1 MWQSIFA
8 QSTTVTPFNA
18 EVVRLGTFISHLES
32 LKNTCV
38 FCHPEDWVSRGM
50 MIRPDCEHLTRKGM
64 GLVCRAVKMCVPL
77 YRAVPAVSKPT
88 LGIPIPNG
96 TNFSNWVE
104 HFREVCSFKSLKPS
118 RSRCDAWR
126 ELVPAANSGY
136 ATRQNA
142 RFFKQ
147 TLEFMERICF
157 SSNIGIFDPSP
168 ALIRNFNFSILIN

>member
-1 MWQSIFA
+1 MIETYVNKFTQSIFA

-18 EVVRLGTFISHLES
+18 EVVRLRTFISHLES

-77 YRAVPAVSKPT
+77 YRAVPAMSKPT

-104 HFREVCSFKSLKPS
+104 HFREVCSFKSLKLS
-118 RSRCDAWR
+118 RSRKRNSFGHWYQR
-126 ELVPAANSGY
+126 PAK
-136 ATRQNA
+136 R
-142 RFFKQ
+142 
-147 TLEFMERICF
+147 
-157 SSNIGIFDPSP
+157 
-168 ALIRNFNFSILIN
+168 